1 MTKSEVR
8 QEIRRRKAACSAEE
22 RAVLSRQV
30 TAKLVATPQWQHA
43 HTVLLYHSLPDEVAT
58 HQLITE
64 ALSAGKRVLLPVVV
78 GDDLEL
84 RFLPT
89 PDALREGAF
98 HILEPT
104 GAPFT
109 DYAAIDL
116 AVIPGV
122 AFTPDGRRLGRG
134 RGYYD
139 RLLAHFPQ
147 SLSSSLSSSLSPS
160 LKAKRVLRGLPL
172 GHPCPMRG
180 GITPMPTGLRRP
192 GGEPSP
198 YLIGLCWPFQLLADL
213 PTEPHDL
220 TVHAVI
226 A

>member
-22 RAVLSRQV
+22 LAALSREV
-30 TAKLVATPQWQHA
+30 TAKLMAAPQWQQA
-43 HTVLLYHSLPDEVAT
+43 RTVLLYHSLPDEVAT
-58 HQLITE
+58 HDLITE
-64 ALSAGKRVLLPVVV
+64 ALAAGKRVLLPVVV

-84 RFLPT
+84 RCLPT
-89 PDALREGAF
+89 AASLREGAF

-104 GAPFT
+104 GEPFT

-116 AVIPGV
+116 AIIPGV
-122 AFTPDGRRLGRG
+122 AFTSEGRRLGRG

-139 RLLAHFPQ
+139 RLLSHFP
-147 SLSSSLSSSLSPS
+147 SSPS
-160 LKAKRVLRGLPL
+160 LEVRG
-172 GHPCPMRG
+172 
-180 GITPMPTGLRRP
+180 P
-192 GGEPSP
+192 GGESSP
-198 YLIGLCWPFQLLADL
+198 YLVGLCWPFQLLADL

-220 TVHAVI
+220 TMHAVI